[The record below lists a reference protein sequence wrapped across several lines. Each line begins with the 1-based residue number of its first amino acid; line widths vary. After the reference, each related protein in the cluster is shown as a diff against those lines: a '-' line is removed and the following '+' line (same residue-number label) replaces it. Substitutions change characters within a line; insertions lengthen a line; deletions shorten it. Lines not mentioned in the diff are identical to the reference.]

1 MNVLVIKKVIAITS
15 VVKLYSARRDDV
27 VVHLNNFTSILKVQ
41 FCNCINLL
49 RAKALNPNC
58 L

>member
-27 VVHLNNFTSILKVQ
+27 IVHLNNFTSILKSSSLPLYK
-41 FCNCINLL
+41 FTADKSIES
-49 RAKALNPNC
+49 
-58 L
+58 